1 MKIIQVMP
9 EFGLA
14 GAETMCE
21 NLTRELMKL
30 GNQVIVVS
38 LYTYHSAITDRLEQA
53 GADVR
58 YLGKKPGL
66 DLSMIS
72 KLRKI
77 FEIEKPDVVHT
88 HRYVMRYAIPAA
100 RMAGVPR
107 CVHTVH
113 SIAQKENTKLGVRIN
128 RFFYRRGYS
137 TPVALSTIVQRTVQ
151 EVYKLPEQKA
161 PVVFNGIDLSRCRE
175 KKSYVMEGR
184 PFSILH
190 IGRFTDLKN
199 QDLILKTVEK
209 LKKKGIDFRLKL
221 IGDGENLEAMKDLAK
236 ELGLEQEVS
245 FLGLQADVY
254 PFLEQADLF
263 ILPSKYE
270 GMPMTLLEAMGTGLP
285 IVASAVGGIPDMLEN
300 GESALLIEP
309 TEQALEEAIIQLY
322 SSETLRQKLGQG
334 AILRSADFSAEA
346 MAQNYVRLYQ
356 KNADTPDREG

>member
-21 NLTRELMKL
+21 NLTQELIKL

-53 GADVR
+53 GVDVR

-77 FEIEKPDVVHT
+77 FASEKPDVVHT
-88 HRYVMRYAIPAA
+88 HRYVMRYVIPAA
-100 RMAGVPR
+100 RMAKVPR

-113 SIAQKENTKLGVRIN
+113 SIAQKENTKQGIVIN
-128 RFFYRRGYS
+128 KIFYRRGYS
-137 TPVALSTIVQRTVQ
+137 IPVALSSLVRKTVQ
-151 EVYKLPEQKA
+151 EVYELPEQKV
-161 PVVFNGIDLSRCRE
+161 PMIFNGIDLSRCRE
-175 KKSYVMEGR
+175 KKSYDVENR

-190 IGRFTDLKN
+190 VGRFLDVKN
-199 QDLILKTVEK
+199 QDLILRIADR
-209 LKKKGIDFRLKL
+209 LRKKGLSFRLSF
-221 IGDGENLEAMKDLAK
+221 IGDGEKLESAKALVK
-236 ELGLEQEVS
+236 ELKLEQEVS
-245 FLGLQADVY
+245 FLGLQADVH

-263 ILPSKYE
+263 LLPSQYE
-270 GMPMTLLEAMGTGLP
+270 GMPMALLEAMGTGLP
-285 IVASAVGGIPDMLEN
+285 IVASAVGGIPDMLED

-309 TEQALEEAIIQLY
+309 TEQALEEAILRLC
-322 SSETLRQKLGQG
+322 SSEALRRKVGQG
-334 AILRSADFSAEA
+334 AALRSADFSAEA
-346 MAQNYVRLYQ
+346 MAQKYMRLYQ
-356 KNADTPDREG
+356 GNADTPFGDA